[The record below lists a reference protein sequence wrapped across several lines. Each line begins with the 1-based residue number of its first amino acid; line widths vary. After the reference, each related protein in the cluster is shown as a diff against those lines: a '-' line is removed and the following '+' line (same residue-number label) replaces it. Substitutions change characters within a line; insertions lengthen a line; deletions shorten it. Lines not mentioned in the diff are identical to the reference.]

1 MKYFPLKIAALLI
14 VITPVLF
21 FATVFGLQFL
31 AETRY
36 AREIENNYLGDT
48 APLFEGEIRLREAVN
63 NNIDDYLHD
72 RLLPRLGARVD
83 ATVTAGQNIVI
94 YPASPDSPEDVIK
107 PPMSHE
113 IAAENY
119 RLMSQGLSVSVR
131 TLFPWNSLLVI
142 FIFIAYLLAASV
154 VFSRFYVAG
163 AARAREE
170 AREKSRELERL
181 RELER
186 EHAERLSSLNN
197 EKRRLASEMVAVR
210 NNLLEH
216 REKTSQNEDAMIDE
230 IIELEEKIQQNIKLR
245 EALREENES
254 LRQTARRFED
264 EKRKRSNREAI
275 YGNLEKRFKT
285 LYKNVALHERAL
297 DNFFDLTDDMRIKAE
312 EVIKQLDTDSSLV
325 DIKRKVDLKKGREK
339 VFEVIFSYN
348 GRLYFR
354 NRNDGRVEV
363 LSIGT
368 KNSQSRDLSFL
379 NNL

>member
-14 VITPVLF
+14 IITPLLF

-36 AREIENNYLGDT
+36 AREIENRYLGDT
-48 APLFEGEIRLREAVN
+48 EPLFEGEVRLREAVN
-63 NNIDDYLHD
+63 NNIDEYLQD
-72 RLLPRLGARVD
+72 RLLLRLGARVD

-94 YPASPDSPEDVIK
+94 YPASPDSSEDVIK
-107 PPMSHE
+107 PPLSNE

-119 RLMSQGLSVSVR
+119 RLMSRGLSVSVR

-142 FIFIAYLLAASV
+142 FIFIGYLLAALV

-181 RELER
+181 KELER
-186 EHAERLSSLNN
+186 EHAERLSSLNS

-216 REKTSQNEDAMIDE
+216 REKASQNEDAMIDE
-230 IIELEEKIQQNIKLR
+230 IIELEEKIHQNIKLR

-312 EVIKQLDTDSSLV
+312 EVIKQLDTDTALV

-339 VFEVIFSYN
+339 VFEIIFSYN

-363 LSIGT
+363 LTIGT